1 MCGQLVLFP
10 CSKGSNTPPFLPQS
24 FPILLFHP
32 AKPCPGDFS
41 QTHFIQARV
50 TAVKIFFQMT
60 LIESNNLFHTRRI
73 HQSDTLKTHPPH
85 QMAALFHRCKL
96 LSTVLCP
103 VHIEIA
109 VTPDTQ
115 YYCTETA
122 ESSHISSYRIVYNSS
137 LLIYRITPAYIFNK
151 NDY

>member
-1 MCGQLVLFP
+1 
-10 CSKGSNTPPFLPQS
+10 
-24 FPILLFHP
+24 
-32 AKPCPGDFS
+32 
-41 QTHFIQARV
+41 
-50 TAVKIFFQMT
+50 MT

-96 LSTVLCP
+96 LWTVLCP

>member
-1 MCGQLVLFP
+1 
-10 CSKGSNTPPFLPQS
+10 
-24 FPILLFHP
+24 LLFHP

-137 LLIYRITPAYIFNK
+137 LLIYRITPA
-151 NDY
+151 